1 MLDIVAYFSRVK
13 YMQNCNSTLDGFNYV
28 ENQENLIQHFVLED
42 GILGTLTGHG
52 EFITSGG
59 TACCMSK
66 AAKN

>member
-1 MLDIVAYFSRVK
+1 
-13 YMQNCNSTLDGFNYV
+13 MQNCNSTLDGFNYV